1 MKLRE
6 TTQIFESDPEM
17 AKFAKKRI
25 RPAVD
30 AFDFAHAFEV
40 LHAPA
45 KSFTHRP
52 AWLETRQSIGETA
65 RVACNAILEDCSAQG
80 VCSKPPK
87 AHFDAQ
93 TGALGLGLGTFDL
106 ARVEIYSDDPNDQSS
121 TRRREAAACRAATSM
136 FGASAAAFLAKKY
149 ALELLDQWV
158 DGQAHLASMGQGPL
172 GPLRTI
178 RARS

>member
-17 AKFAKKRI
+17 ARFAKKRI

-30 AFDFAHAFEV
+30 SFDFSHAFDV

-65 RVACNAILEDCSAQG
+65 RVACNAILEDCSTQG

-87 AHFDAQ
+87 AHFDAHS
-93 TGALGLGLGTFDL
+93 GSLALGFGEADF
-106 ARVEIYSDDPNDQSS
+106 ARVEIYSADANDQSTS
-121 TRRREAAACRAATSM
+121 RRREAAACRAATSM
-136 FGASAAAFLAKKY
+136 FGSSAAAYLAKKY
-149 ALELLDQWV
+149 AVELLEQWI
-158 DGQAHLASMGQGPL
+158 DAQAHLASMGQGPL
-172 GPLRTI
+172 GPLRSI